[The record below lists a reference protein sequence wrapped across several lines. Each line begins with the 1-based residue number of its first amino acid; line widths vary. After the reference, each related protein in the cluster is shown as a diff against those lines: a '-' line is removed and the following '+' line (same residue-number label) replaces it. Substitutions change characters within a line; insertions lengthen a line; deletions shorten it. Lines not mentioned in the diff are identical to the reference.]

1 MGIYVCDVGPDDWA
15 DEEVLGPT
23 ARALAAEL
31 RRRGL
36 DPCPQPSPRDPR
48 ARSGAPFEEKLNRPL
63 GSFEELCRQDPAGEE
78 CYDAL
83 LGWDLLVP
91 VAFEGALELPV
102 ASPYDDVTT
111 VRGAHAARAA
121 ARRLADRIALP
132 PQVPLHGGNLA
143 LTNWFD
149 GPAVADAAATHPGP
163 WARAVDAAFCTALY
177 LGAAEHAIRYTRPVR
192 YV

>member
-1 MGIYVCDVGPDDWA
+1 MGIYVCGVGSDDWS

-36 DPCPQPSPRDPR
+36 DPCPQPSPRP
-48 ARSGAPFEEKLNRPL
+48 RSGASFEEKLNRPL
-63 GSFEELCRQDPAGEE
+63 GTFEDLCRQDPAGEE

-91 VAFEGALELPV
+91 VAFDGAFELPV
-102 ASPYDDVTT
+102 PSPYDDVTT
-111 VRGAHAARAA
+111 VRSAHAARAA
-121 ARRLADRIALP
+121 AQRLSDRIALP
-132 PQVPLHGGNLA
+132 PQVPRHGGNLA

-163 WARAVDAAFCTALY
+163 WSRATDAAFHAALY
-177 LGAAEHAIRYTRPVR
+177 LGAAEHAIRHSCPMH

>member
-1 MGIYVCDVGPDDWA
+1 MGIYVCGVGSDDWS

-36 DPCPQPSPRDPR
+36 DPCPRPAPR
-48 ARSGAPFEEKLNRPL
+48 APRPRSGASFEEKLNRPL
-63 GSFEELCRQDPAGEE
+63 GTFEDLCRQDPAGEE

-91 VAFEGALELPV
+91 VAFDGAFELPV
-102 ASPYDDVTT
+102 PSPYDDVTT
-111 VRGAHAARAA
+111 VRSAHAARAA
-121 ARRLADRIALP
+121 AQRVADRIALP
-132 PQVPLHGGNLA
+132 PQVPLDGGNLA

-163 WARAVDAAFCTALY
+163 WSQATDAAFYAALY
-177 LGAAEHAIRYTRPVR
+177 LGAAEHAIRHTCPMH